1 MTREQAAALAQHMS
15 VAAKLDPAIITRST
29 LPLWSLWRGL
39 VKPHNEEGVKHV
51 R

>member
-15 VAAKLDPAIITRST
+15 AAAKLDPALVTRST

-39 VKPHNEEGVKHV
+39 VKPEPRK
-51 R
+51 